1 MSDADRRTLL
11 TEQFAALS
19 VAHETLQFRA
29 GADALRH
36 AMQREMDK
44 LWFEITVRTRS
55 A

>member
-1 MSDADRRTLL
+1 MNEARLTLL
-11 TEQFAALS
+11 TEQFAALH

-29 GADALRH
+29 GTDALRH

-44 LWFEITVRTRS
+44 LWSEIMTRRN